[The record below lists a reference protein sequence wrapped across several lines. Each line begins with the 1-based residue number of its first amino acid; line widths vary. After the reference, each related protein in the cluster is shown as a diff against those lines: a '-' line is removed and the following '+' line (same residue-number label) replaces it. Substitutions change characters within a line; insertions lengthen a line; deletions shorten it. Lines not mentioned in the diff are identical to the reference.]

1 MNSFVDKVAVVTGGN
16 SGIGYATAAALAA
29 AGARVLIVGRRQAAV
44 DEAVAALG
52 EQVIGL
58 VGDVADLAT
67 HDRVADM
74 VQDRFGGADI
84 YVANAGVNAIQP
96 SEAVTPEDYDA
107 QFAINARG
115 VFFGVQ
121 KILPLMREGG
131 SILLT
136 SSIATRKI
144 LEGHAVYAGAKAA
157 MEAFARSWALELK
170 ARRIRVNVVSP
181 GPVDTPILGKLGV
194 PDEARDSFEAHL
206 ANVIPLGRLGRV
218 DELAR
223 AILFLAS
230 DEASFVTGANLQVD
244 GGIALT

>member
-1 MNSFVDKVAVVTGGN
+1 MNSFLNKVAIVTGGN
-16 SGIGYATAAALAA
+16 SGIGFATAAALAA

-52 EQVIGL
+52 KHVIGL
-58 VGDVADLAT
+58 VGDVADPMT
-67 HDRVADM
+67 HDRVAET
-74 VQDRFGGADI
+74 VRDRFGGADI
-84 YVANAGVNAIQP
+84 YIANAGVNVIQP
-96 SEAVTPEDYDA
+96 SEAVTQEDYDA

-121 KILPLMREGG
+121 KIVPLMREGG
-131 SILLT
+131 SIVLT

-194 PDEARDSFEAHL
+194 PDDARDGFEAHL
-206 ANVIPLGRLGRV
+206 ANVIPMGRLGQA

-223 AILFLAS
+223 SILYLAS
-230 DEASFVTGANLQVD
+230 DDAGFVTGANLLVD

>member
-1 MNSFVDKVAVVTGGN
+1 MNSFVNKVAVVTGGN

-194 PDEARDSFEAHL
+194 PDEARDGFEAHL

>member
-1 MNSFVDKVAVVTGGN
+1 MNSFVNKVAVVTGGN

-194 PDEARDSFEAHL
+194 PDEARDGFESHL

>member
-194 PDEARDSFEAHL
+194 PDEARDGFEAHL

>member
-44 DEAVAALG
+44 DEAVATLG
-52 EQVIGL
+52 ERVIGL

-74 VQDRFGGADI
+74 VRDRFGGADI

-194 PDEARDSFEAHL
+194 PDEARDGFEAHL

-230 DEASFVTGANLQVD
+230 DEASFVTGTNLQVD